1 MASDSNGPDS
11 YENAGSGNKFDA
23 LDKIKA
29 PNLSALMCSRP
40 NNIVSGTIAGV
51 GNTLGGVVAAVGRP
65 LFIDDMSILCSEVSS
80 DLQISTFRCLSYIP
94 FHHSEIQCM
103 IIFLSL
109 QLS

>member
-1 MASDSNGPDS
+1 MSSDSNGHES
-11 YENAGSGNKFDA
+11 YDNSGSTSKFDG

-65 LFIDDMSILCSEVSS
+65 RYIDDLW
-80 DLQISTFRCLSYIP
+80 IS
-94 FHHSEIQCM
+94 
-103 IIFLSL
+103 
-109 QLS
+109 